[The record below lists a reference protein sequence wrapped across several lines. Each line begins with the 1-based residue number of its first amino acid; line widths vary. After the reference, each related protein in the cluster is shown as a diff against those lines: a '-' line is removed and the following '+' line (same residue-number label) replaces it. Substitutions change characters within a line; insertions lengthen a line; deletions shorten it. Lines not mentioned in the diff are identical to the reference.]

1 MQPVLVQLIQ
11 QLRACESVEAGI
23 DFQRD
28 LLTRLLEVEKDRWEF
43 KRAVTRMRNG
53 KQPHPEAPELQPG
66 RDPADVV
73 ACVPAGVHDPGV
85 GAFDNPAPGQ
95 NPPRLAGDL
104 SRISAAQAPCG
115 SASADPRRPGRRGT
129 PWCDCG
135 GAPTPQSRCPRPEGQ
150 VHARLG
156 GSWPCPVQSGSCE
169 CSEPFSGELPCI
181 KRLFGRKAS
190 SFSAPHHRP
199 SRFPPEGCH
208 RACSGPVLRK
218 VVLSVATADGGR

>member
-53 KQPHPEAPELQPG
+53 KQPHPEAPELQSG

-95 NPPRLAGDL
+95 NPPRLAVTCLGSARLPGHDGHRTDRATAHL
-104 SRISAAQAPCG
+104 CTAAQAP
-115 SASADPRRPGRRGT
+115 
-129 PWCDCG
+129 
-135 GAPTPQSRCPRPEGQ
+135 
-150 VHARLG
+150 
-156 GSWPCPVQSGSCE
+156 
-169 CSEPFSGELPCI
+169 
-181 KRLFGRKAS
+181 
-190 SFSAPHHRP
+190 
-199 SRFPPEGCH
+199 
-208 RACSGPVLRK
+208 
-218 VVLSVATADGGR
+218 